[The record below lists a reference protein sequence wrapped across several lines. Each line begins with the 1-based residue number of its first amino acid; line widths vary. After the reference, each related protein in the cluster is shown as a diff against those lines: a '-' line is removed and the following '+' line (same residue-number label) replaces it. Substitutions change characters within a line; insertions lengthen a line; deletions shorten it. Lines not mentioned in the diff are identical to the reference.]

1 MANTIKV
8 SVVGGTGYTG
18 IELLRLLSHHPYV
31 EIDHITSRGDVGR
44 LVADIYPSMRGII
57 SNQFVDPDKADLK
70 SSDVVFF
77 ATPNGI
83 AMNYAKKLLSEGVRV
98 IDLAADFRIKDVA
111 LWEQWYGMPHA
122 CKDLLG
128 EAIYGLPEINR
139 DQIKKARLVANPG
152 CYPTAIQLG
161 LLPLIKNNLIDKNT
175 IIADAKSGI
184 SGAGKK
190 LESSF
195 LMAEA
200 SESFKAY
207 GIEGHRHLPEIEE
220 TLSAYAAGERVKLTF
235 VPHLLPMIRGI
246 HATIYV
252 DATEEFDATALFE
265 NFYSKE
271 PFVDIMPA
279 STCPDTKSVRAS
291 NICRIS
297 LHKERGTNRII
308 IISVI
313 DNLMKGAAGQ
323 AVQNMNIMMNYNETV
338 GLNLR
343 PLVP

>member
-1 MANTIKV
+1 MKNKIKV

-18 IELLRLLSHHPYV
+18 VELLRLLSQHPYV
-31 EIDHITSRGDVGR
+31 EIHHITSRGDEGK

-57 SNQFVDPDKADLK
+57 SNQFINPDKADLK
-70 SSDVVFF
+70 NSDLVFF

-83 AMNYAKKLLSEGVRV
+83 AMNYAKNLLSEGVKI

-111 LWEQWYGMPHA
+111 VWEKWYGMAHTS
-122 CKDLLG
+122 KDLLG
-128 EAIYGLPEINR
+128 EAVYGLPEINR
-139 DQIKKARLVANPG
+139 EKIKKARLVANPG

-161 LLPLIKNNLIDKNT
+161 LLPLIKNNLINKNN

-190 LESSF
+190 LEPSF

-207 GIEGHRHLPEIEE
+207 GIEGHRHLPEMEE
-220 TLSAYAAGERVKLTF
+220 NLSACANGERVKLTF
-235 VPHLLPMIRGI
+235 VPHLLPMVRGI
-246 HATIYV
+246 HATLYV
-252 DATEEFDATALFE
+252 DATEEFDLSALYE

-271 PFVDIMPA
+271 PFVDIMPE

-291 NICRIS
+291 NICRIAP
-297 LHKERGTNRII
+297 HKEIGTSRII
-308 IISVI
+308 ILSVI

-323 AVQNMNIMMNYNETV
+323 AVQNMNIMMGFEEV
-338 GLNLR
+338 AGLVLG
-343 PLVP
+343 PITP